1 MSIRLINF
9 IDLNL
14 EEKKMILEW
23 RNQPE
28 IKAFMYNQDEITLE
42 EHLNFIETL
51 KTKEEK
57 LYFLVKKEN
66 EYIGVIDFTQIIKK
80 ESLHMGIYGNPN
92 KKGNGKILLNEII
105 KYSFSILEVK
115 KIFSE
120 VFKENNKAYELY
132 KKFGFKDISEKIIN
146 EKKVICMELE
156 NNDYKE
162 SLCVK

>member
-1 MSIRLINF
+1 MSIKLINF
-9 IDLNL
+9 IDLSL

-28 IKAFMYNQDEITLE
+28 IKACMYNQNEITLE

-51 KTKEEK
+51 KTKEDK
-57 LYFLVKKEN
+57 LYFLVKKES

-92 KKGNGKILLNEII
+92 KRGNGKILLNEII
-105 KYSFSILEVK
+105 KYSFNILKVK

-132 KKFGFKDISEKIIN
+132 KKFEFKDISEKIVN
-146 EKKVICMELE
+146 EKKVICMELKNE
-156 NNDYKE
+156 DR
-162 SLCVK
+162 